1 MTSHTLGRAPDSAA
15 CSPLV
20 WLRSVTA
27 EAMIL
32 TLDGERPV
40 AALRPGT
47 RVITRDRGAVALR
60 AVTQKPVIRDA
71 VQIKAGSLGH
81 MRPVRDVLLPQDQP
95 LLIRDWRAKA
105 LFGSDPA
112 IVAARRLVDGEFVT
126 FAGPHRFDACDL
138 GLDNEHVLYV
148 DGLELVAQALHSAG

>member
-1 MTSHTLGRAPDSAA
+1 MTSQTLGRAPDSAA

-20 WLRSVTA
+20 WLRGVTA

-32 TLDGERPV
+32 TLDGEIPV

-60 AVTQKPVIRDA
+60 AVTRQPVTCDA
-71 VQIKAGSLGH
+71 VRIKAGSLGH

-95 LLIRDWRAKA
+95 LLIRDWRAKT

-112 IVAARRLVDGEFVT
+112 IVPARRLVDGEFVT
-126 FAGPHRFDACDL
+126 FAGPTRLDARGLGFDS
-138 GLDNEHVLYV
+138 EHVLYV
-148 DGLELVAQALHSAG
+148 DGLEVVAQVTVT